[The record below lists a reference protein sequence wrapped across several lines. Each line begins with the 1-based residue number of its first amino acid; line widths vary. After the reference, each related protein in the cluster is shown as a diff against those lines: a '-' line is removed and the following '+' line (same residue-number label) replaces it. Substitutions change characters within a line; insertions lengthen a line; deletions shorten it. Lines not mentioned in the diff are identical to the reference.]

1 MQRLHSRMLLV
12 SALALSSVL
21 AVPAQA
27 GWGDALK
34 TKASKVLKTEK
45 PKPAAE
51 TGPITS
57 RIQPPLTAERL
68 AQFRRGLET
77 EVAEREK
84 AKKLLASLPTAEAR
98 QKCAQQLATSPEM
111 QKISADWAASAAD
124 AKPEDQQKLMT
135 RMSERMDSLITA
147 KCGPDPG
154 KYNAQRMEREALAK
168 GSDTA
173 ALGDDLAYHAWK
185 EWVTEFCSYLE
196 KLEKQPDAKQQ
207 LAKIKDEGL
216 RIPGSGTGIYFVYTA
231 SEAALLIERCP
242 SLKPLLEATL

>member
-1 MQRLHSRMLLV
+1 MKRMSPLV
-12 SALALSSVL
+12 SLLATLTLLPLL
-21 AVPAQA
+21 AVPSHA
-27 GWGDALK
+27 GWGDAIKQKAAKALK
-34 TKASKVLKTEK
+34 AEK

-51 TGPITS
+51 LGPIKSAMT
-57 RIQPPLTAERL
+57 PEVTAARL
-68 AQFRRGLET
+68 ASFQRGMQI

-84 AKKLLASLPTAEAR
+84 AKKFLATLPTPEAR

-111 QKISADWAASAAD
+111 QKISSDWAETAAN
-124 AKPEDQQKLMT
+124 AKPEDQQKHMQ
-135 RMSERMDSLITA
+135 RMSERMDSLITG

-154 KYNAQRMEREALAK
+154 KYNAQQMARDALAK

-173 ALGDDLAYHAWK
+173 ALGDDVAYHAWK
-185 EWVTEFCSYLE
+185 EWVIEFCNYIE

-231 SEAALLIERCP
+231 SEAALLLEQCP
-242 SLKPLLEATL
+242 TLKPLIEATL